1 VVIVPTGYN
10 EERAESGHPTIY
22 TVAERAGVSIATV
35 SRAVANSPSVRPRTR
50 ERVRQAARELGWQ
63 APHERPAREGATRT
77 LALVFHDIDGPFY
90 LEVVRAVEFAAAER
104 GYHVTILAAGAR
116 RGQASAVELVG
127 KVDGMIVMPTA
138 LSDEEIGRLQR
149 RVVPLVL
156 VNHAARQPG
165 PGVDTILTMNRE
177 GAYQATD
184 HLLSHGYGR
193 VALIA
198 GPVDSTEAHERE
210 EGYRQALT
218 RYALPFDDTLVVRG
232 DFRQPGGYAAMNRL
246 LAIPTPPRAVFVA
259 NDEMAFGALE
269 AIKGRGLRIP
279 EDVAVAGFDDIP
291 LAAHLRP
298 ALTTVRQPL
307 KDVARLAVERLLA
320 RLAGDRAAPETMAL
334 LATLVLRRSCGCG
347 TADHA

>member
-1 VVIVPTGYN
+1 VNQEQAGSS
-10 EERAESGHPTIY
+10 RPTIY
-22 TVAERAGVSIATV
+22 TVAARAGVSIATV
-35 SRAVANSPSVRPRTR
+35 SRALTNHPGVRPHTR
-50 ERVRQAARELGWQ
+50 ERVRQAARELDWQ
-63 APHERPAREGATRT
+63 VPHERSMQEGTTRT

-90 LEVVRAVEFAAAER
+90 LEVVRAVEIAAAAR
-104 GYHVTILAAGAR
+104 GYHVTIHGAHAR
-116 RGQASAVELVG
+116 RGRASGSAAELLG

-138 LSDEEIGRLQR
+138 LSDEEIGWLQR
-149 RVVPLVL
+149 RDVPLVL
-156 VNHAARQPG
+156 VNHAARL

-177 GAYQATD
+177 GAYQATG
-184 HLLSHGYGR
+184 HLLSHGYSH

-198 GPVDSTEAHERE
+198 GPADSSEAQERE

-218 RYALPFDDTLVVRG
+218 QYAIPFDEALVIRG
-232 DFRQPGGYAAMNRL
+232 DFRQPGGHAAMNHL
-246 LAIPTPPRAVFVA
+246 LTLPEPPRAVFAA

-307 KDVARLAVERLLA
+307 QDVARLAVERLLA
-320 RLAGDRAAPETMAL
+320 RLAGDHAPSETFAL
-334 LATLVLRRSCGCG
+334 LATVALRRSCGCA
-347 TADHA
+347 TANHG